1 LKITSTTLAEIY
13 LFLVCLGSIY
23 LFHYHQPSIN
33 HQSTNKQYTAS
44 ERNKNI
50 FFKIAKMSDSLTIVN
65 PDSPP
70 KEKLDIDIVSKD
82 QEDLAKRQL
91 TFELF
96 SRFLECTDYDMIEK
110 REIDQMI
117 IVKVRNVHRS
127 LEFNTF

>member
-1 LKITSTTLAEIY
+1 
-13 LFLVCLGSIY
+13 
-23 LFHYHQPSIN
+23 
-33 HQSTNKQYTAS
+33 
-44 ERNKNI
+44 
-50 FFKIAKMSDSLTIVN
+50 MSDSLTIVN

-127 LEFNTF
+127 LELNTF

>member
-1 LKITSTTLAEIY
+1 
-13 LFLVCLGSIY
+13 
-23 LFHYHQPSIN
+23 
-33 HQSTNKQYTAS
+33 
-44 ERNKNI
+44 
-50 FFKIAKMSDSLTIVN
+50 MSDSLAIVN